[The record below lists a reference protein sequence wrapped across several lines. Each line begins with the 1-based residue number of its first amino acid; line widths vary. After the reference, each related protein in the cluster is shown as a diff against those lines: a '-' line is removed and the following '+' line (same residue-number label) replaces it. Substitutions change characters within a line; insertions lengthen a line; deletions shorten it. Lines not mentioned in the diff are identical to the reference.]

1 MKVKVAKWGNSLGV
15 RLPKSAAETAGV
27 KAGTELDL
35 TFEGG
40 GLRLRGTGKTS
51 AQLLEEMLDEMERL
65 GPENA
70 PETVDWGPDRGS
82 EIIDDDYS
90 RGILVEGPDGAP
102 VRADTLSPK
111 SRKKNNGTP

>member
-1 MKVKVAKWGNSLGV
+1 MKVTVAKWGDGLGV
-15 RLPKSAAETAGV
+15 RLPESAAETAGV
-27 KAGTELDL
+27 REGTELDL

-40 GLRLRGTGKTS
+40 GLRLRNAGKTS
-51 AQLLEEMLDEMERL
+51 AQLLEEMIAEMDRL

-102 VRADTLSPK
+102 VRADTLSK
-111 SRKKNNGTP
+111 TDRKTSDGAS